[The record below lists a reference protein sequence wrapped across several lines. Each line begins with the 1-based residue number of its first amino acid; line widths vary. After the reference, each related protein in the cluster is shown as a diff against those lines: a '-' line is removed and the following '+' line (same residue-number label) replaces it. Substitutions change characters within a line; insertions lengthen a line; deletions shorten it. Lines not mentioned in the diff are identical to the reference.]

1 MKMSQTKYRFLPYFL
16 LFLSIIYSKDVN
28 LESIELR
35 SKTNG
40 IIITAKMDSVLEKDN
55 ITAWQSNSGWFYITM
70 YKTKGDTSN
79 LKNSILS
86 AGIIDYQVIQ
96 EEDSFQ
102 IGLRLKRDIEFHEF
116 IFINKNTLS
125 ITLRYSTD
133 YFSTLDSSKGAHL
146 LNGKSGIPNGIKKW
160 LYLTGSGM
168 VIAGSIKNGRIN
180 SNIQTHI
187 GMTMI
192 LTTYILNKIW
202 RIK

>member
-1 MKMSQTKYRFLPYFL
+1 MKMSQTKYRFLPYL
-16 LFLSIIYSKDVN
+16 LLSLSIIYSKDVN

-40 IIITAKMDSVLEKDN
+40 IIITAKMDSALEKDN
-55 ITAWQSNSGWFYITM
+55 ITAWQANSGWFYITM
-70 YKTKGDTSN
+70 YKTKGDTST

-86 AGIIDYQVIQ
+86 TGIIDYQVIQ
-96 EEDSFQ
+96 GEESFQ

-146 LNGKSGIPNGIKKW
+146 LHSKSGIPNGIKKW

-168 VIAGSIKNGRIN
+168 VIAGSVKNGRIN
-180 SNIQTHI
+180 SNIQTQI